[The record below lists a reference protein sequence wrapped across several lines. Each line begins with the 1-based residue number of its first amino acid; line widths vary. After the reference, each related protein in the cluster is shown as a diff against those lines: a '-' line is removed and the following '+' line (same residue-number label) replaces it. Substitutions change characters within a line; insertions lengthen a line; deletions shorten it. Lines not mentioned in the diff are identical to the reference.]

1 MIIKIKKDTN
11 LYGFMKIVAKAKLDG
26 FCADSVY
33 DSKRFVLDFKKKK
46 IYCSDN
52 HRIHILDISKYWQFE
67 NLELEEKIYGIDFNK
82 AGYLEIN
89 EEISDPIDFDKIFP
103 KDTKD
108 FEINGKKEFN
118 FSEDRNTRNTDLS
131 LFVNK
136 LPFPIRVFWLKDLGN
151 LEYSVEYKEVKE
163 YPMAIFKCAE
173 FTALI
178 LGIVLI

>member
-1 MIIKIKKDTN
+1 MIIKIEKNTN
-11 LYGFMKIVAKAKLDG
+11 LYGFMKMVSRAKSSSFVSNNNWEARK
-26 FCADSVY
+26 
-33 DSKRFVLDFKKKK
+33 FVLDFKKKK

-52 HRIHILDISKYWQFE
+52 HRIHVLDVSNYWQFE
-67 NLELEEKIYGIDFNK
+67 NLELEEKIYSIDFNK

-89 EEISDPIDFDKIFP
+89 EEVSDPIDFEKVFP
-103 KDTKD
+103 KETKN
-108 FEINGKKEFN
+108 FEFNGKKEFY

-136 LPFPIRVFWLKDLGN
+136 FPFPIRVFWLKDLGD
-151 LEYSVEYKEVKE
+151 LEYSVEYKEGKE

-178 LGIVLI
+178 MGIVLI